1 MRTWFQ
7 KLKRPLISK
16 KLVKGKGVGG
26 EVKSK
31 PTKMLLCF
39 CNVLEKTKNVFEVI

>member
-1 MRTWFQ
+1 
-7 KLKRPLISK
+7 
-16 KLVKGKGVGG
+16 
-26 EVKSK
+26 VKSK